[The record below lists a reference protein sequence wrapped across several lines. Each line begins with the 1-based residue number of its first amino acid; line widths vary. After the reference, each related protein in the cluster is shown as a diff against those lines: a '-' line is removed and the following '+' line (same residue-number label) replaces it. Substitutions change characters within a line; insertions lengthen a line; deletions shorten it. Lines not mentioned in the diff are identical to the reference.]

1 MLFIDFCLLSKQLS
15 QSHPR
20 ASSKCLLMATLE
32 MQLDKVGCHLCSP
45 PGWVPP
51 LVWSCSLG
59 SDTATSAC
67 NRGEFS
73 RYPCHSG
80 GSHLWDCCCDMAR
93 TPKQNIVV
101 GTVQL
106 PQLGVLLTG
115 VILGTCVLTWCPE
128 LSPVPSRMP
137 PPLWVYLEL
146 SWSGGARCCA
156 WAIVFHS
163 ETINSPCK
171 TACQSLTAL

>member
-1 MLFIDFCLLSKQLS
+1 MDFCLLSKQLS
-15 QSHPR
+15 QLNSR
-20 ASSKCLLMATLE
+20 ASSKCLLMTTLE
-32 MQLDKVGCHLCSP
+32 MQLDKVGCQLCSP
-45 PGWVPP
+45 PERVSP

-59 SDTATSAC
+59 SDTANSAC
-67 NRGEFS
+67 NGGEFS
-73 RYPCHSG
+73 RHPCHSG
-80 GSHLWDCCCDMAR
+80 GNHLWDCCCDMAR
-93 TPKQNIVV
+93 TPKQSTVV

-128 LSPVPSRMP
+128 LSLVPSRMP
-137 PPLWVYLEL
+137 APPWVYLEL

-156 WAIVFHS
+156 WAIVFHA
-163 ETINSPCK
+163 ETINSACE